1 MSQWDNK
8 FSEHAI
14 HASIDNL
21 TSRLEDKEL
30 ISEDLNV
37 IEIIDRI
44 TQAKSYAELCLQNLI
59 PALVNHGHLNN
70 ANSYINS
77 ITSEVNSYISNKN
90 VGHLNNTSAHIDNL
104 MVQLNALPISK
115 QAITQ
120 ESFTASLIEFKKLA
134 EKSIAEL
141 KKSKDEL
148 LESVEAIK
156 IDSTEQKHKLE
167 KLVVE
172 IKRYDET
179 IETSISSFKERF
191 DETKQ
196 KYSDK
201 LEETT
206 NGFETQYQNFSEDIN
221 DKLNANVAENED
233 KVEELLTKHKEKYTA
248 QTEQQKADAQG
259 VLDELERKREEASNL
274 LQIIGNIGITG
285 NYQNIANNE
294 KKSADNWRRIALGLM
309 IGMVLI
315 IGVTIF
321 ISATNGFDWKLALFR
336 VGAAFMLAIPAAYAA
351 KESAKHRILE
361 NHNRR
366 AELELASLD
375 PYLEKLPK
383 DTRDKVKEEL
393 TKKFFGLNST
403 EPKVEEPVSNKA
415 IFDLL
420 KTAIDK
426 K

>member
-1 MSQWDNK
+1 MSQWDDK
-8 FSEHAI
+8 FNEHAI

-21 TSRLEDKEL
+21 ASRLEDKEL
-30 ISEDLNV
+30 ISEDLNI

-44 TQAKSYAELCLQNLI
+44 VQAKSYAELSLQNLI
-59 PALVNHGHLNN
+59 PALVNHAHLNK
-70 ANSYINS
+70 ANSYLNS

-90 VGHLNNTSAHIDNL
+90 IGHLNNTSAHIDNL

-115 QAITQ
+115 QDITEQ
-120 ESFTASLIEFKKLA
+120 SFTASLVEYKKLT
-134 EKSIAEL
+134 EKSFSEL

-148 LESVEAIK
+148 LESVKTITT
-156 IDSTEQKHKLE
+156 DSAEQK
-167 KLVVE
+167 
-172 IKRYDET
+172 
-179 IETSISSFKERF
+179 
-191 DETKQ
+191 
-196 KYSDK
+196 DK
-201 LEETT
+201 LEELVSEIEKYDESIQTSLRSFNERFDQTEQQYSEKLDETT
-206 NGFETQYQNFSEDIN
+206 NNFENQYQRFSEDISE
-221 DKLNANVAENED
+221 KLNANVVANEE
-233 KVEELLTKHKEKYTA
+233 KVEELLAEHKVQFSE
-248 QTEQQKADAQG
+248 QTDNQKLDAQA
-259 VLDELERKREEASNL
+259 VLDELEEKKVEASNL

-285 NYQNIANNE
+285 NYKNIANNE
-294 KKSADNWRRIALGLM
+294 KKAADNWRRIALGLM

-315 IGVTIF
+315 IGITIF

-336 VGAAFMLAIPAAYAA
+336 VGAAFVLAIPAAYAA
-351 KESAKHRILE
+351 KESAKHRSLE

-366 AELELASLD
+366 SELELASLD

-383 DTRDKVKEEL
+383 ETRDKVKEEL

-403 EPKVEEPVSNKA
+403 EQKVEEPVSNKA

>member
-1 MSQWDNK
+1 MSQWDDK
-8 FSEHAI
+8 FNEHAI
-14 HASIDNL
+14 HASIENL
-21 TSRLEDKEL
+21 TERLQDKEL
-30 ISEDLNV
+30 ISEDLNT

-44 TQAKSYAELCLQNLI
+44 TQAKSYTTLCLQNLI
-59 PALVNHGHLNN
+59 PAIVNHAHLNK
-70 ANSYINS
+70 ANSYITS

-104 MVQLNALPISK
+104 MAQLNALPANK
-115 QAITQ
+115 PVITEQ
-120 ESFTASLIEFKKLA
+120 SFTNSLLEFKKLT
-134 EKSIAEL
+134 ERSFSEL

-148 LESVEAIK
+148 LDSVETITTNAA
-156 IDSTEQKHKLE
+156 DQKYKLE
-167 KLVVE
+167 ELVSE
-172 IKRYDET
+172 IEKYDES
-179 IETSISSFKERF
+179 IQTSLSSFNERF
-191 DETKQ
+191 DETELKH
-196 KYSDK
+196 SEK
-201 LEETT
+201 LDETT
-206 NGFETQYQNFSEDIN
+206 NKFEKQYQRFSEDISE
-221 DKLNANVAENED
+221 KLNANVETNEE
-233 KVEELLTKHKEKYTA
+233 KVEQLLVEHKKSY
-248 QTEQQKADAQG
+248 TEQTDKQKSDAQA
-259 VLDELERKREEASNL
+259 VLDELEEKRVEASTL

-294 KKSADNWRRIALGLM
+294 KKAADNWRRIALGLM

-336 VGAAFMLAIPAAYAA
+336 VGAAFVLAIPAAYAA
-351 KESAKHRILE
+351 KESSKHRSLE

-366 AELELASLD
+366 SELELASLD
-375 PYLEKLPK
+375 PYLEKLPQE
-383 DTRDKVKEEL
+383 TRDKVKEEL

-403 EPKVEEPVSNKA
+403 DPKVEEPVSNKA

>member
-44 TQAKSYAELCLQNLI
+44 TQAKSYADLCLQNLI
-59 PALVNHGHLNN
+59 PALVNYGHMNK

-120 ESFTASLIEFKKLA
+120 KSFTTSLIEFKKLA

-148 LESVEAIK
+148 LESVEAITN
-156 IDSTEQKHKLE
+156 DSSVQKHKLE
-167 KLVVE
+167 ELVVE
-172 IKRYDET
+172 IERYDES
-179 IETSISSFKERF
+179 IETSISNFNERF
-191 DETKQ
+191 DETEQ

-206 NGFETQYQNFSEDIN
+206 NGFETHYQNFSEDIN
-221 DKLNANVAENED
+221 GKLSANVAENEN
-233 KVEELLTKHKEKYTA
+233 KVEELLTEHKEKYSA
-248 QTEQQKADAQG
+248 QTEQQKAGAQD

-315 IGVTIF
+315 IGITIF

-336 VGAAFMLAIPAAYAA
+336 VGAAFVLAIPAAYAA
-351 KESAKHRILE
+351 KESAKHRSLE

-366 AELELASLD
+366 SELELASLD

>member
-1 MSQWDNK
+1 MSQWDDK
-8 FSEHAI
+8 FNEHAI

-30 ISEDLNV
+30 ISEDLNI

-44 TQAKSYAELCLQNLI
+44 VQAKSYAELSLQNLI
-59 PALVNHGHLNN
+59 PALVNHAHLNK
-70 ANSYINS
+70 ANSYLNS

-90 VGHLNNTSAHIDNL
+90 IGHLNNTSAHIDNL
-104 MVQLNALPISK
+104 MAQLNALPISK
-115 QAITQ
+115 QDITEQ
-120 ESFTASLIEFKKLA
+120 SFTASLVEYKKLT
-134 EKSIAEL
+134 EKSFSEL

-148 LESVEAIK
+148 LESVKTITA
-156 IDSTEQKHKLE
+156 DSEEQK
-167 KLVVE
+167 
-172 IKRYDET
+172 
-179 IETSISSFKERF
+179 
-191 DETKQ
+191 
-196 KYSDK
+196 DK
-201 LEETT
+201 LEELVAEIEKYDESIQTSLSSFNERFDQTEQRYSEKLDETT
-206 NGFETQYQNFSEDIN
+206 NNFENQYQIFSEDISE
-221 DKLNANVAENED
+221 KLNANVVANEE
-233 KVEELLTKHKEKYTA
+233 KVEELLAEHKEHFSE
-248 QTEQQKADAQG
+248 QTDKQKLDAQA
-259 VLDELERKREEASNL
+259 VLDELEEKKVEASNL

-285 NYQNIANNE
+285 NYKNIANNE
-294 KKSADNWRRIALGLM
+294 KKAADNWRRIALGLM

-315 IGVTIF
+315 IGITIF

-336 VGAAFMLAIPAAYAA
+336 VGAAFVLAIPAAYAA
-351 KESAKHRILE
+351 KESAKHRSLE

-366 AELELASLD
+366 SELELASLD

-383 DTRDKVKEEL
+383 ETRDKVKEEL

-403 EPKVEEPVSNKA
+403 EQKVEEPVSNKA